1 MQKCLYPYVHVEID
15 NIDLYLLPKS
25 LFKSN
30 IKYAEYIFSLENI
43 LKPRKFEYKEITI
56 DKAIEILISDNSS
69 DLLYLKENYN
79 YDILKNEGDLIV
91 KLNIWIDVY

>member
-1 MQKCLYPYVHVEID
+1 MRKN

-43 LKPRKFEYKEITI
+43 LKPRKFENK
-56 DKAIEILISDNSS
+56 EILISDNSS

-79 YDILKNEGDLIV
+79 YDILKNEGENIYKEYKNSNSEIIKKSKKIKELV
-91 KLNIWIDVY
+91 KNII